1 MRSKF
6 NNINQN
12 NYYILHYYNI
22 FHINF
27 IFIEL
32 KIGHNRSRSLDFLSI
47 NPSAPISGIR
57 V

>member
-6 NNINQN
+6 NIINQN
-12 NYYILHYYNI
+12 NNNILQNYYKFDKNLT
-22 FHINF
+22 FK
-27 IFIEL
+27 EL
-32 KIGHNRSRSLDFLSI
+32 NSRHNRSRSLDFLSI

>member
-6 NNINQN
+6 NFINQN
-12 NYYILHYYNI
+12 IINILQYYHI
-22 FHINF
+22 FYRNF
-27 IFIEL
+27 TFKEL
-32 KIGHNRSRSLDFLSI
+32 NTGHNRSRSLDFLSI